1 MSNNLLLAVLA
12 GALALHQ
19 ITATDQPQTVDT
31 GKADLEASLDAS
43 ATALYT
49 DLDLE
54 MVTRTVYGEAR
65 GQGDNEVRAIVHVIV
80 NRWLSGHWGDSLTE
94 VVTRCNKR
102 ACQFSVWN
110 KWDANYRVV
119 NDKAIDRSKRY
130 RDIQTIVS
138 GVIEGR
144 LSYTLL
150 DITGGADHYWHGTQR
165 PWWSKGHPVRRIEA
179 VNVINIR
186 G

>member
-1 MSNNLLLAVLA
+1 MSNNMLLAVLA

-31 GKADLEASLDAS
+31 GTAAPEASLDAHD
-43 ATALYT
+43 TALYT
-49 DLDLE
+49 ELDLE

-119 NDKAIDRSKRY
+119 NNKAIDRSKRF

-138 GVIEGR
+138 QVIEGR

-150 DITGGADHYWHGTQR
+150 DVTGGADHYWHGTKR
-165 PWWSKGHPVRRIEA
+165 PWWSKGHTVRRIEA
-179 VNVINIR
+179 VNIINVR